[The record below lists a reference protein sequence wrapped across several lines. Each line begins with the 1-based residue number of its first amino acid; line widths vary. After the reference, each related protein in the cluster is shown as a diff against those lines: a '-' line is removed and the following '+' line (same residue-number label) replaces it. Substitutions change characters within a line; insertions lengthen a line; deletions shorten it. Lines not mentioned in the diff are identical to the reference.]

1 MLADFITQN
10 IFGFFLIFA
19 RIGSAFMLLPGFGEA
34 YVPARVRL
42 VVALGLTL
50 ALAPALAPTL
60 PPQPVGAWAL
70 GLLMIGEIVVGL
82 FLGGLAR
89 IILLALET
97 AGMIVA
103 LQIGFASALDTNPA
117 TAQQASVIGNFMM
130 GLGVIL
136 IFTTGLHVPMIRAI
150 ADSYTIFPAGKP
162 PMPGDMAAMI
172 VRIVGDSFQLA
183 VELSAPFI
191 LLGLL
196 FSLALGLLSRLMPQL
211 QVFFIA
217 LPAQILLGFVLLM
230 IGLAVA
236 MTWFL
241 DRFANALPIV
251 R

>member
-1 MLADFITQN
+1 MLASFITQN
-10 IFGFFLIFA
+10 IFGFFLVFA
-19 RIGSAFMLLPGFGEA
+19 RIGSAFILLPGFGEA
-34 YVPARVRL
+34 YVPARLRL
-42 VVALGLTL
+42 VVALVLSLG
-50 ALAPALAPTL
+50 LAPVLAPTL
-60 PPQPVGAWAL
+60 PPEPAGAWAL
-70 GLLMIGEIVVGL
+70 GLLLIGEIVIGL

-89 IILLALET
+89 ILLLALEG

-103 LQIGFASALDTNPA
+103 VQIGFASALDTNPA
-117 TAQQASVIGNFMM
+117 TAQQASLVGNFMM

-136 IFTTGLHVPMIRAI
+136 IFATGLHIPMIRAI
-150 ADSYTIFPAGKP
+150 ADSYLMFPAGKP
-162 PMPGDMAAMI
+162 PMLEDMASMI
-172 VRIVGDSFQLA
+172 VRIVADGFQLA

-196 FSLALGLLSRLMPQL
+196 FSLALGLLARLMPQL

-217 LPAQILLGFVLLM
+217 LPVQILLGFVLLM

-241 DRFANALPIV
+241 DRFADGLPIL